1 MIKSSKQR
9 EALSMDFGPLFITAG
24 IAQAA
29 RDDVGFLS
37 EILECLR
44 RYQLGDWGDLCPEDM
59 QLNEAALRTGA
70 RLMGAYTTK
79 RGGKIWIITEAA
91 DDNGQR
97 AATTVLLP
105 DEY

>member
-1 MIKSSKQR
+1 
-9 EALSMDFGPLFITAG
+9 MDFGPLFITAG

-59 QLNEAALRTGA
+59 QLNEAALDCA

>member
-1 MIKSSKQR
+1 
-9 EALSMDFGPLFITAG
+9 MDFGPLFITAG

-44 RYQLGDWGDLCPEDM
+44 RYQLGDWGDLLPRGY
-59 QLNEAALRTGA
+59 AAQRCGARTGA